1 MSTKFLV
8 GSLSLVLLMAAGLTF
23 ASDEV
28 DNVMSRLMLS
38 HRNNNILTPLAQ
50 SGISSSGRATATP
63 SYADCGV
70 ANDKA
75 ESKITGG
82 EKTAPNEFPWQAILV
97 VKSESD
103 ETHQCGG
110 SLIADRWILTSVS
123 CLEGPPGQKLKEV
136 NVSLGAHNISAPSEA
151 NRKEYWGNETFI
163 HPNWNPATKAG
174 DIALVKLST
183 VVEYTKYIH
192 PICLPNPSEP
202 DYVNQNVT
210 VTGFAFDVNDWSDK
224 LYKINVTVASNS
236 DCNATYDNDQSIIM
250 TDQMMCAT
258 GAADSEICKV
268 DEGNPIM
275 VKQTDGRYKQI
286 GIVLQFYR
294 FSDFCHFREPFAYT
308 RLSSYSSWV
317 NNITS
322 PASSQTS
329 SSTTIASTTP
339 TTPTTST
346 SPSSSATIQTS
357 PAILLLV
364 SLISFSMNF

>member
-8 GSLSLVLLMAAGLTF
+8 GSLALVLLTAAGLTF

-28 DNVMSRLMLS
+28 DNVISRLMLS
-38 HRNNNILTPLAQ
+38 HRNNNILAPLAQ

-70 ANDKA
+70 ANDRA
-75 ESKITGG
+75 ESKIIGG
-82 EKTAPNEFPWQAILV
+82 EETAPNELPWQAILV
-97 VKSESD
+97 VKSESDESD

-110 SLIADRWILTSVS
+110 SLIADRWILTSAS
-123 CLEGPPGQKLKEV
+123 CLEGPPGQKLTVV
-136 NVSLGAHNISAPSEA
+136 NVSLGAYNISAPSEA

-210 VTGFAFDVNDWSDK
+210 IYVNELFRHIPVNDWSDK

-236 DCNATYDNDQSIIM
+236 DCNATYDNVM

-275 VKQTDGRYKQI
+275 VKQTDGRLLPFSRTIRLHPIEFLFVLGQQHYLACYQSNF
-286 GIVLQFYR
+286 IVDQFRVY
-294 FSDFCHFREPFAYT
+294 YT
-308 RLSSYSSWV
+308 KDTDY
-317 NNITS
+317 
-322 PASSQTS
+322 
-329 SSTTIASTTP
+329 
-339 TTPTTST
+339 
-346 SPSSSATIQTS
+346 
-357 PAILLLV
+357 
-364 SLISFSMNF
+364 FY